1 MVRPQSNLFEQ
12 VWILNIH
19 GFESMELWENNHSV
33 HRSGWF
39 STGILRLNPLDR
51 YPKTQSTG

>member
-1 MVRPQSNLFEQ
+1 MVHPQSNLFEQ
-12 VWILNIH
+12 VWILSIH

-39 STGILRLNPLDR
+39 STGILRH
-51 YPKTQSTG
+51 KS